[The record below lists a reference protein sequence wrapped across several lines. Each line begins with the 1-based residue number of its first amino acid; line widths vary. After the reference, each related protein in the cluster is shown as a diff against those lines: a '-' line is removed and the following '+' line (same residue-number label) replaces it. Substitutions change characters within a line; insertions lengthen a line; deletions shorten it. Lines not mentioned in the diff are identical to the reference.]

1 MTFPRIRAL
10 REDKD
15 LRQKDL
21 ATYLSC
27 SQVAYSYYE
36 LGCSVWRDFR
46 IKAIEL
52 TLRAECINLT
62 DSRYELVRNYP
73 MPGRN
78 FAIGLEYSL

>member
-36 LGCSVWRDFR
+36 L
-46 IKAIEL
+46 
-52 TLRAECINLT
+52 
-62 DSRYELVRNYP
+62 
-73 MPGRN
+73 
-78 FAIGLEYSL
+78 